1 MANLPTH
8 IGYIVDGNRRW
19 AKAHGKTAREG
30 HEAGRVVLRDVL
42 LDTIAAG
49 VPYVSAYVFSTEN
62 WKRST
67 AEVNWL
73 MTLIIRVLR
82 EDLHYFI
89 EQNIRVRIL
98 GSRERLSARVLTAI
112 EDAERQT
119 AHLTGGQ
126 ALVCLNYGGHQEVV
140 DAVRQI
146 VAEGIPEDQI
156 DQQVIAGHLYT
167 PDVPACDIVVRTS
180 GERRLSNFMLWR
192 SAYSEL
198 MFLDKHW
205 PDMTKQD
212 VHAILEEYNNRARRF
227 GG

>member
-73 MTLIIRVLR
+73 MTLIIRVLK

-98 GSRERLSARVLTAI
+98 GSRERLSARVLT
-112 EDAERQT
+112 
-119 AHLTGGQ
+119 
-126 ALVCLNYGGHQEVV
+126 
-140 DAVRQI
+140 
-146 VAEGIPEDQI
+146 
-156 DQQVIAGHLYT
+156 
-167 PDVPACDIVVRTS
+167 
-180 GERRLSNFMLWR
+180 GELRMPSDRRL
-192 SAYSEL
+192 
-198 MFLDKHW
+198 
-205 PDMTKQD
+205 
-212 VHAILEEYNNRARRF
+212 I
-227 GG
+227 